1 MWWSAHRCL
10 WACAWTHR
18 GCVRWRGCGHPGS
31 PAAEGYH
38 VWRHSQPEV
47 HGRMPQVRSLG
58 ALLYLLVIVLYCT
71 YELLCT
77 VIINWFVLY
86 LLIVMCCIFFSV
98 RTRIHKILYACKMED
113 ESPPDQIALLRERC
127 DKKEACDVDP
137 KALFTKDKCPGKSFS
152 QGLI

>member
-1 MWWSAHRCL
+1 M
-10 WACAWTHR
+10 
-18 GCVRWRGCGHPGS
+18 
-31 PAAEGYH
+31 
-38 VWRHSQPEV
+38 
-47 HGRMPQVRSLG
+47 
-58 ALLYLLVIVLYCT
+58 I
-71 YELLCT
+71 CT
-77 VIINWFVLY
+77 VLIDCYVLSF
-86 LLIVMCCIFFSV
+86 LFFFSV